1 MLNSFRLFLLVA
13 FSIGAY
19 FTFNDHHASHKSKR
33 APTSSTQYQTQ
44 CASAG
49 QIALTFDGGPHNAN
63 TPAVLDVLQAA
74 NVKATF
80 HISTQWISQQ
90 LTGAIVRRI
99 QSEGHVVGLRY
110 IPNGNLTTMTIAQV
124 RQDLI
129 DQSMAIYRVINSF
142 PRYIRMPFGQTTAE
156 IDSLITDMGFT
167 ATNWNIDSEDYRL
180 CQNTGNYTVAQMVEK
195 YTSEFVRFQNAGN
208 LKGAF
213 IALQSDLCAIRDGVD
228 GVLKSIRDYAYT
240 AVTLDT
246 CFGHGTAYKYAA
258 DSFGNP
264 PSGGGGNTRPSTS
277 QRQTTSST
285 QNQQPTQPIGPL
297 SASQSS
303 VPSVLVSLVAFV
315 ATVVGLMM

>member
-1 MLNSFRLFLLVA
+1 MCTEPSREERRKTRTGHLRTEGTSQWVNCNSLFPSLPPLPLIYIS
-13 FSIGAY
+13 SIPIRI
-19 FTFNDHHASHKSKR
+19 HISHPHCIHTSHPQQCSTPSVSSCSSPSPS
-33 APTSSTQYQTQ
+33 APTSPSTTTTLPTTTQYQTQ

-246 CFGHGTAYKYAA
+246 CFGHGTAYKYGT
-258 DSFGNP
+258 F
-264 PSGGGGNTRPSTS
+264 
-277 QRQTTSST
+277 
-285 QNQQPTQPIGPL
+285 
-297 SASQSS
+297 
-303 VPSVLVSLVAFV
+303 
-315 ATVVGLMM
+315 